1 MIFNTTFYF
10 FKKGYIQWITIQ
22 DDSMK
27 FNRSHYIEN
36 INPSMKG
43 QEVTLGGWVEDLRK
57 MGKMTFLTLRDS
69 TGITQIILTDD
80 VMESTNDITRQS
92 VARVVGKVQDTKARD
107 FECEIKATEINIL
120 ANAIHPLP
128 IDPIGRLESHIDNRL
143 NSRALDMRNQKTS
156 SIFKIRHHV
165 LVSLRQA
172 FLEKQFTEIT
182 TPKIIGSASEGGA
195 NLFSLDYFGK
205 QAYLAQ
211 SPQLYKEQMTIGLER
226 VFEIATFYRAEKS
239 HTGRHLSEFTSVD
252 MEAAFMNYVDTMNV
266 LEDLIIHTFKHV
278 SENCKSEQEI
288 IGNKIIIP
296 NKPFEKITYSEA
308 LDELNK
314 KDVKLKFG
322 DDLLDS
328 HLRIVGENH
337 PGFYFLTDW
346 PIKLKPFYI
355 MENQDNPEI
364 SESFDLQFGYLELS
378 SGGTRLH
385 NPEKIKMR
393 LTEQGLDPTKF
404 SEHLQAFDWGMP
416 PHAGWGLG
424 LERLLTIIIGID
436 NVREVI
442 LYPRDPERLK
452 P

>member
-1 MIFNTTFYF
+1 ML
-10 FKKGYIQWITIQ
+10 
-22 DDSMK
+22 
-27 FNRSHYIEN
+27 FNRTHNIEDVN
-36 INPSMKG
+36 VNMKD
-43 QEVTLGGWVEDLRK
+43 QDVILAGWVEDLRK
-57 MGKMTFLTLRDS
+57 MGKMIFLTLRDV
-69 TGITQIILTDD
+69 TGITQIILTDELTKT
-80 VMESTNDITRQS
+80 VEGITRQS
-92 VARVVGKVQDTKARD
+92 VVRVTGKVQDTRARD
-107 FECEIKATEINIL
+107 FEYEIKANEINIL
-120 ANAIHPLP
+120 AKAVHPLP

-143 NSRALDMRNQKTS
+143 NTRALDMRNQKTA

-165 LVSLRQA
+165 LASLRKT
-172 FLEKQFTEIT
+172 LSEKKFIEIT

-226 VFEIATFYRAEKS
+226 VFEIASFYRAEKS

-252 MEAAFMNYVDTMNV
+252 IEAAFMNYTDVMNV
-266 LEDLIIHTFKHV
+266 LEDLVVDTFKYV
-278 SENCKSEQEI
+278 SENCKKELEI
-288 IGNKIIIP
+288 IGNKTITP
-296 NKPFEKITYSEA
+296 DHPFEKITYSQA
-308 LDELNK
+308 LDELK
-314 KDVKLKFG
+314 EKDVKLEFG

-328 HLRIVGENH
+328 HLRILGENH
-337 PGFYFLTDW
+337 PSFYFLTDW

-355 MENQDNPEI
+355 AEKQDNVEL
-364 SESFDLQFGYLELS
+364 SESFDLQCGYLELS
-378 SGGTRLH
+378 SGGSRLH
-385 NPEKIKMR
+385 NPEKIKAR
-393 LTEQGLDPTKF
+393 LKEQNLDPSKF

-424 LERLLTIIIGID
+424 LERLLTIILGID